1 MGRFFQHFGT
11 YVYHFLS
18 TPSANIFAL
27 RSVLSDFLADGVI
40 YVELRTSVR
49 DLPGIPS
56 LSRPPTLAADNIA
69 ATCSALRE
77 WNADPV
83 KGHLQARLILSIN
96 RQNDTPA
103 KAVEIVRLARGLRD
117 QGEPV
122 VGIDLSGDVY
132 TPLRDYSEAFG
143 LAKRAGLPLSL
154 HFAEVPESSSRE
166 ELEALLSF
174 DPDRL
179 GHVIHTPADVRARI
193 IERTIPVE
201 LLLTCNILGEMLPK
215 RDTAASPS
223 SSRPT
228 PPAPGSGTRNLVD
241 DYKRHHF
248 DYYYKAGHPL
258 SLGTDDVGVFGST
271 LSEEYELVSRHFELD
286 RTALIEVS
294 RRGVGGIFDAT
305 EMERINN
312 LLDAFESTGQ

>member
-1 MGRFFQHFGT
+1 M
-11 YVYHFLS
+11 
-18 TPSANIFAL
+18 
-27 RSVLSDFLADGVI
+27 SDFLADGVV

-56 LSRPPTLAADNIA
+56 LGRPPTLAADNIA

-77 WNADPV
+77 WNAHPV

-96 RQNDTPA
+96 RQNDTPT
-103 KAVEIVRLARGLRD
+103 KAVEIVKLARDLRD

-143 LAKRAGLPLSL
+143 LAKQAGLPLSL

-166 ELEALLSF
+166 ELEALLSY

-179 GHVIHTPADVRARI
+179 GHVIHTSPDIRARV
-193 IERTIPVE
+193 IERRIPVE
-201 LLLTCNILGEMLPK
+201 LLLTCNILGEMLLQTE
-215 RDTAASPS
+215 TAGSLS
-223 SSRPT
+223 SSRATPPT
-228 PPAPGSGTRNLVD
+228 PGSDTRNLAD

-248 DYYYKAGHPL
+248 EYYYKAGQPL

-294 RRGVGGIFDAT
+294 RRAVGGIFDAT
-305 EMERINN
+305 ETERIIN
-312 LLDAFESTGQ
+312 LLDAVESTGQ